1 MRFITGGIMHETH
14 SFSSDPVRID
24 TAPLARGEDL
34 LAYAGTNHSVGGVID
49 ECAERGIELTPTF
62 YHGIG
67 ATGSASPELY
77 EQMRDELLERIEA
90 ALPAD
95 GIVLT
100 LHGAM
105 VVAGYPDA
113 EGDIVQRVRQLVGDA
128 LPIAV
133 TLDFH
138 ANISQQ
144 MVSSCNLVIVYDT
157 YPHIDAGQRARE
169 AVALLAQTVTGE
181 ITPVMALVK
190 PPLLPVPQAQYTSRP
205 PLATL
210 FEAAFGY
217 ENRGEA
223 LSVSI
228 AGGFPYSDISM
239 AGMSFLAITD
249 DDPAGAG
256 RIANDLANRA
266 WDMREGFIV
275 ENVPPVDAVAEAI
288 AFDGGLVVLAD
299 VGDNIGAGTPGDGT
313 VLLAELLRQGA
324 RKATVAIADAEA
336 VKVTQAAGI
345 GGAFACPIGGK
356 LDDLHGDP
364 VPVEGEVVFLGD
376 GKWVHEGPENAGVSV
391 DMGPTA
397 VVRTGGVNVILT
409 TRKTMPGDLQ
419 QLRSVGIEPAEQRI
433 IVVKSA
439 VRWRGGYGSITAHSI
454 DVDTPGLTTIN
465 LHQLPFQHLRRP
477 IYPLDLDMEW
487 DGMGREVIDPPVITP
502 LSPASRG

>member
-24 TAPLARGEDL
+24 TAPLARGEEL

-49 ECAERGIELTPTF
+49 ECATRGIELVPTF

-67 ATGSASPELY
+67 ATGPASPDLY
-77 EQMRDELLERIEA
+77 NQMRDELLERIAA

-105 VVAGYPDA
+105 VVAGYPDVEA
-113 EGDIVQRVRQLVGDA
+113 DIVQQVRMLAGA
-128 LPIAV
+128 TPIAV

-138 ANISQQ
+138 ANIGQE
-144 MVSSCNLVIVYDT
+144 MVSACSVVTVYDT
-157 YPHIDAGQRARE
+157 YPHIDAADRARE
-169 AVALLAQTVTGE
+169 AVAVLARTVKGE
-181 ITPVMALVK
+181 ITPAMALVK
-190 PPLLPVPQAQYTSRP
+190 PPLLPVPQAQYTSQP

-210 FEAAFGY
+210 FEVAFGY
-217 ENRGEA
+217 ENRGKA

-228 AGGFPYSDISM
+228 AGGFPYSDIPM

-249 DDPAGAG
+249 NDAVAAE
-256 RIANDLANRA
+256 RIVNDLASRA
-266 WDMREGFIV
+266 WEMRESFIV
-275 ENVPPVDAVAEAI
+275 QNVPAAEAVAEAI

-313 VLLAELLRQGA
+313 VLLAELLHQGA
-324 RKATVAIADAEA
+324 RETAVAIADAEA
-336 VKVTQAAGI
+336 VEVAQAAGI
-345 GGAFACPIGGK
+345 GGAFAFPVGGK

-364 VPVEGEVVFLGD
+364 VKVEGEVVFLGD
-376 GKWVHEGPENAGVSV
+376 GHWVHEGPENAGVPF

-397 VVRTGGVNVILT
+397 VVRAGGVNVILT
-409 TRKTMPGDLQ
+409 SRKTMPGDLQ
-419 QLRSVGIEPAEQRI
+419 QLRSVGIEPTEQRI

-439 VRWRGGYGSITAHSI
+439 VRWRGGYGPITAHSI
-454 DVDTPGLTTIN
+454 DVDTPGLTTVN
-465 LHQLPFQHLRRP
+465 LGQLPFAHLRRP
-477 IYPLDLDMEW
+477 IYPLDLETVW
-487 DGMGREVIDPPVITP
+487 SGELR
-502 LSPASRG
+502 

>member
-24 TAPLARGEDL
+24 TAPLARGDEL
-34 LAYAGTNHSVGGVID
+34 LAYAGTNHSVGGVVD
-49 ECAERGIELTPTF
+49 ECAERGIELAPTF

-67 ATGSASPELY
+67 ATGPAAPELY
-77 EQMRDELLERIEA
+77 EQMRDELLERISA

-105 VVAGYPDA
+105 VVEGYPDA
-113 EGDIVQRVRQLVGDA
+113 EGDIVLRVRQLAGDTI
-128 LPIAV
+128 PIAV

-138 ANISQQ
+138 ANISEQ
-144 MVSSCNLVIVYDT
+144 MVRSCNLVTVYDT
-157 YPHIDAGQRARE
+157 YPHIDAGERARE
-169 AVALLAQTVTGE
+169 AVALLARTVKGE
-181 ITPVMALVK
+181 IKPAMALVK
-190 PPLLPVPQAQYTSRP
+190 PPLLPVPQAQYTSQP

-217 ENRGEA
+217 EERGEA

-228 AGGFPYSDISM
+228 AGGFPYSDIPM

-249 DDPAGAG
+249 NDPAAAH
-256 RIANDLANRA
+256 RIAADLANRA
-266 WDMREGFIV
+266 WEMREGFIV
-275 ENVPPVDAVAEAI
+275 ENVPPADAVAEAL

-299 VGDNIGAGTPGDGT
+299 VADNIGAGTPGDGT

-324 RKATVAIADAEA
+324 RDATVAIADADA
-336 VKVTQAAGI
+336 VKAAQAAGI
-345 GGAFACPIGGK
+345 GGEFSFAVGGK
-356 LDDLHGDP
+356 LDGLHGDP
-364 VPVEGEVVFLGD
+364 VAVAGEVVFLGD
-376 GKWVHEGPENAGVSV
+376 GKWVHEGPENAGVPF

-397 VVRTGGVNVILT
+397 VVRTGGVNVILSA
-409 TRKTMPGDLQ
+409 RKTMPGDLQ

-439 VRWRGGYGSITAHSI
+439 VRWRGGYGPITAHSI
-454 DVDTPGLTTIN
+454 DVDTPGLTTVN
-465 LHQLPFQHLRRP
+465 LSQLPFQHLRRP
-477 IYPLDLDMEW
+477 IYPLDLATEW
-487 DGMGREVIDPPVITP
+487 DE
-502 LSPASRG
+502 A